1 MGYKVI
7 ALIGMAGSGK
17 DTVLKQLLKTN
28 KNFHKIISYT
38 TRPKR
43 EGEVEGVNYFYISP
57 IEFREKIL
65 NGEMLE
71 ATGFRDWYYGTTLDL
86 LDKDKINIGIFDPIR
101 LKNLM
106 ENKEIEVLV
115 FNIIA
120 SDKTRLM
127 RQLNREN
134 NPDVKEII
142 RRFEVDSEDFENI
155 KFDYEYIINENKK
168 DLRAAVKDILSAAK
182 EFQDKKD

>member
-1 MGYKVI
+1 
-7 ALIGMAGSGK
+7 
-17 DTVLKQLLKTN
+17 
-28 KNFHKIISYT
+28 
-38 TRPKR
+38 
-43 EGEVEGVNYFYISP
+43 
-57 IEFREKIL
+57 
-65 NGEMLE
+65 MLE
-71 ATGFRDWYYGTTLDL
+71 ATGFRDWYYGTTLGL